1 MGFKKTFLSV
11 LALLLV
17 LLMAGCGSSD
27 ADGSGESGKSG
38 SNEKFTIK
46 LASYYAK
53 DHPQTQA
60 ANKFKELVEEKTEN
74 NITVE
79 VYPDSQLGSED
90 SYIPAVKNGTVEMGI
105 TGTMVGNE
113 GSPLISVAEMP
124 FLFEGWDHAQKVFT
138 GEIGKELADPLLEKS
153 GIRGLAWSVNG
164 FREVSSNKP
173 IEKMEDF
180 KGMKM
185 RVPNVPYYVE
195 MAEGLG
201 ASPVT
206 MALTELFTA
215 LEQGTVDGQD
225 NPYPTN
231 LASSFYEVQD
241 YMLETRHIFS
251 PALWVINDTFFQKL
265 PGDYQTIITDSAN
278 EASEYNWEISKEYD
292 ESAKEQLIEHGV
304 KITVPDEGFK
314 EELRDSQKDV
324 EQWFYKEYPGSEELV
339 EKIRSTK

>member
-1 MGFKKTFLSV
+1 MYLKKLLILV
-11 LALLLV
+11 MPIALA
-17 LLMAGCGSSD
+17 MALTACGNAKSSGNGD
-27 ADGSGESGKSG
+27 SS
-38 SNEKFTIK
+38 EKFTIK
-46 LASYYAK
+46 LASYYAA
-53 DHPQTQA
+53 DHPQTKA
-60 ANKFKELVEEKTEN
+60 ANKFKELVEEKSHK

-105 TGTMVGNE
+105 AGTMINNE
-113 GSPLISVAEMP
+113 GSPLISVTEMP
-124 FLFEGWDHAQKVFT
+124 FLFDGWEHAKKVLT
-138 GEIGKELADPLLEKS
+138 GEIGEELAKPLIKKS

-164 FREVSSNKP
+164 FREVSSKTP

-195 MAEGLG
+195 MAKGLG
-201 ASPVT
+201 ASAVT
-206 MALTELFTA
+206 MSLTELFTA

-251 PALWVINDTFFQKL
+251 PALWVINDSFLQSM
-265 PGDYQTIITDSAN
+265 PEDYKTIITESAN

-292 ESAKEQLIEHGV
+292 ESAKQQLIEKGV
-304 KITVPDEGFK
+304 KITVPDEELK
-314 EELRDSQKDV
+314 QELRDSQKNV
-324 EQWFYKEYPGSEELV
+324 EQWFYKEYPGSKELV
-339 EKIRSTK
+339 KKIRNVK